1 MNTRILLIHL
11 YIYIFSN
18 FFFSNKC
25 HFSYGID
32 HILFVNYSKLQSV
45 KDSLLIHILI
55 IESSEEDKRK

>member
-11 YIYIFSN
+11 YIYCQH

-25 HFSYGID
+25 HFSYD
-32 HILFVNYSKLQSV
+32 QYHILFVNYSKLQSV